1 MEIHIGVTY
10 EDNLVITGL
19 LHSISIVKLMFPL
32 CVMTQAGNLMK
43 FCLVNKNERPNI
55 FSTIK
60 DLLPSVIKQLLH

>member
-19 LHSISIVKLMFPL
+19 LPIISIVKPMFPP

-43 FCLVNKNERPNI
+43 CYLVNNNERPNI
-55 FSTIK
+55 FFYY
-60 DLLPSVIKQLLH
+60 